1 MAQVEGALGETVAV
15 RTESPT
21 QSKALDLYLATESVV
36 GQERV
41 RKQMAAILDGQWRV
55 AQGIDPSQPS
65 GVLLGGFSGTGKTM
79 TARMMCKHL
88 GLPYAETDAT
98 RYAEVGYKGLQLPQM
113 FIPLLR
119 EAARMIDAEK
129 ATSDEEEKSEPD
141 PPVPSWAPK
150 EKKDP
155 RADVFQRDDI
165 DEVVKRAESGVIVL
179 DEFDKWMQRTNH
191 FSGQKDTAIQSE
203 FLKMIEGS
211 HEWVSATDDLEVG
224 ATFSTHKVLIICAGA
239 FISLYPIVRARL
251 AQDADPKAQ
260 QMDEN
265 FWNSVI
271 PEDFERFGLLPEL
284 AGRLARNIFTR
295 PLEAHHMK
303 TILTWNGGILDYYR
317 RRYEGCGARWDVEE
331 DGVNWLVAEA
341 MHHRTGARALD
352 HVAHRILGGEVLFQ
366 AATAEQPV
374 AVQLKP
380 NWPRAKVVPL

>member
-1 MAQVEGALGETVAV
+1 MAVANPVETSRETN
-15 RTESPT
+15 
-21 QSKALDLYLATESVV
+21 SKALDLFLATENVI

-41 RKQMAAILDGQWRV
+41 RKQMAVILDGQWRV
-55 AQGIDPSQPS
+55 AQGMDPSQPS

-79 TARMMCKHL
+79 TARKMCSHL

-119 EAARMIDAEK
+119 EAARMIDDEK
-129 ATSDEEEKSEPD
+129 ATEIQSDKDTDAPA
-141 PPVPSWAPK
+141 WAPK

-155 RADVFQRDDI
+155 RSDVFQREDI
-165 DEVVKRAESGVIVL
+165 DEVVARAETGVVVL
-179 DEFDKWMQRTNH
+179 DEFDKWMQRVNH

-224 ATFSTHKVLIICAGA
+224 ATFATHRVLIICAGA

-251 AQDADPKAQ
+251 HQDTDAKAQ
-260 QMDEN
+260 HMDEN
-265 FWNSVI
+265 FWNAII

-295 PLEAHHMK
+295 PLQAQHMK
-303 TILTWNGGILDYYR
+303 TILTWPGGILDYYR
-317 RRYEGCGARWDVEE
+317 RRYEGCGARWDVS
-331 DGVNWLVAEA
+331 DAGVNWLVAEA
-341 MHHRTGARALD
+341 MHHKTGARALD
-352 HVAHRILGGEVLFQ
+352 HVAHRMLGGEVLFQ
-366 AATAEQPV
+366 ASTSEGAV
-374 AVQLKP
+374 AVRLEP
-380 NWPRAKVVPL
+380 NWPTAKVVLA